1 MEFHVTVT
9 SVLLISSC
17 CSFNTFERVKLAT
30 KLNDLT
36 MFQHYI
42 INIRKSRDVS
52 EMSETRC
59 ILDNRY
65 GGLSR
70 PLLPFFPR
78 LVLLISRI
86 EIYSTWCTL
95 N

>member
-30 KLNDLT
+30 KLNVLT